1 MYNKIREEKFLGA
14 RITRFGSMKMPETG
28 FLGSDA
34 RTSFEFAEVLRSYLQ
49 NEGVPDI
56 LECQDFCGIGYSAK
70 KMAFG
75 AAVSR
80 S

>member
-1 MYNKIREEKFLGA
+1 MYNKIKEEKFLGA
-14 RITRFGSMKMPETG
+14 RIIRFSSMKMPETE

-56 LECQDFCGIGYSAK
+56 LECHYFCGIGYSAK
-70 KMAFG
+70 KMAFEVV
-75 AAVSR
+75 VSR